1 MKPQRN
7 ISAPFQPPNS
17 VKSAVVGESPRS
29 PVRRTKPALTRS
41 SRPEDRIDYISHK
54 FVPLEADPHIT
65 FEKYCGPTPES
76 NWVIPGKLL
85 VGAYPASQDDS
96 ETFELLTSILRL
108 GVNQFI
114 CLQLEY
120 KADVTEAMWRRGQ
133 ALRPYFEDVKL
144 LVKNKHKFKILSEEG
159 NVCESE
165 HLNFVHFP
173 IKDCSV
179 TDDAG
184 VFQLALDLVESISK
198 GQVQYLHCW
207 GGHGRT
213 GTLVCIMLHLMYG
226 VSRAAPLSS
235 AGLLSPFPQFP
246 LSSSLRSVANR

>member
-1 MKPQRN
+1 MTSTPT
-7 ISAPFQPPNS
+7 SARAEN
-17 VKSAVVGESPRS
+17 
-29 PVRRTKPALTRS
+29 
-41 SRPEDRIDYISHK
+41 RIDYLSHK
-54 FVPLEADPHIT
+54 FHPLEADDQVT

-85 VGAYPASQDDS
+85 VGAYPASQDDT

-120 KADVTEAMWRRGQ
+120 KSDVTEAMWRRGQ
-133 ALRPYFEDVKL
+133 ALRPYYEDVKL

-165 HLNFVHFP
+165 HLEFVHFP

-179 TDDAG
+179 TDDDG

-198 GQVQYLHCW
+198 GRVQYLHCW

-226 VSRAAPLSS
+226 VSARHTPSHPL
-235 AGLLSPFPQFP
+235 
-246 LSSSLRSVANR
+246 